1 MSWFYPAYKLKEFER
16 DGVKLIKE
24 PGDDEILKE
33 GTVDYI
39 GFSYYSSSVVT
50 TDESKKVTDGNMSTS
65 VLNPYLKASDWGWQ
79 IDPTGLRLALNRLQE
94 RYNLPLFIVENGLGA
109 IDKVEADGSI
119 NDDYRIDYL
128 KEHLK
133 QVLEA
138 IKDGVEVLGYTS
150 WGPIDIV
157 ANTKCQVSKRYGY
170 IYVDVHD
177 DFSGTLARYPKK
189 SFWWYQKVIATNGE
203 SLNDI

>member
-1 MSWFYPAYKLKEFER
+1 MSWFFPAYKLKEFER

-79 IDPTGLRLALNRLQE
+79 IDPTGLRLALNRLK
-94 RYNLPLFIVENGLGA
+94 NA
-109 IDKVEADGSI
+109 IT
-119 NDDYRIDYL
+119 YL
-128 KEHLK
+128 YLLLKMGWELLIKLK
-133 QVLEA
+133 QTAQSMMIIVL
-138 IKDGVEVLGYTS
+138 I
-150 WGPIDIV
+150 I
-157 ANTKCQVSKRYGY
+157 
-170 IYVDVHD
+170 
-177 DFSGTLARYPKK
+177 
-189 SFWWYQKVIATNGE
+189 
-203 SLNDI
+203 

>member
-94 RYNLPLFIVENGLGA
+94 RYNLPLFIVEMGWELL
-109 IDKVEADGSI
+109 IK
-119 NDDYRIDYL
+119 
-128 KEHLK
+128 LK
-133 QVLEA
+133 QTAQSMMIIVL
-138 IKDGVEVLGYTS
+138 I
-150 WGPIDIV
+150 I
-157 ANTKCQVSKRYGY
+157 Q
-170 IYVDVHD
+170 
-177 DFSGTLARYPKK
+177 
-189 SFWWYQKVIATNGE
+189 
-203 SLNDI
+203 LNILLQ